1 MLEDIKNP
9 CLIATANENGMP
21 AKKKESNLVLKTYSL
36 NVKLKNKSIIY

>member
-1 MLEDIKNP
+1 
-9 CLIATANENGMP
+9 MP